1 MPALAG
7 RITARTLLLVGA
19 LLLLGSHGAD
29 LGAAQAPDDPRVLV
43 TTLSGTIG
51 PVTADHLGDGVGR
64 AERGGYEA
72 YIVLLDT
79 PGGLDSST
87 RTIVQRFLDADV
99 PVVVYVSP
107 RGARA
112 ASAGAFITYAA
123 HVAAM
128 APGTAIGAATPVD
141 LEGGDVEQKV
151 INDAAALAESI
162 ARARDRDVD
171 FAIEMVREARSA
183 SAVEALEVGA
193 IDVVVSSV
201 DELLEHLDGT
211 EVELRGGRTVT
222 LEVADAAVDTYE
234 MGLFRRILQ
243 VLADPNLAFLF
254 LSLGTLGI
262 IYELASPG
270 AGAGGVIGVILI
282 ILAMF
287 SLAVLPVDVTGLL
300 FLALAVALFVGEL
313 FAPGIG
319 VFAFLGAG
327 SLVLSGLFLFDDEPG
342 LDVSLAVILPTA
354 LVMGLATILAGR
366 LVWRAR
372 QAPPSTTGA
381 GPLLGRTVV
390 VRRVDGDE
398 ASVVVDGSWWQLRTD
413 APVAVGDVLRVTA
426 VDGLTLVTE
435 PEGSATG
442 PPAETASPGS
452 PIAHQKGTTHG

>member
-19 LLLLGSHGAD
+19 LLLLGAHGHG
-29 LGAAQAPDDPRVLV
+29 LGATQAPGEPRVLV
-43 TTLSGTIG
+43 TTLSDTIG
-51 PVTADHLGDGVGR
+51 PVTADHLRDGVGR
-64 AERGGYEA
+64 AERGGHGA

-79 PGGLDSST
+79 PGGLDTST
-87 RTIVQRFLDADV
+87 RRIVQRFLDADV

-128 APGTAIGAATPVD
+128 APGTAIGAATPVG

-162 ARARDRDVD
+162 ARARDRDID
-171 FAIEMVREARSA
+171 FAVDMVREARSA
-183 SAVEALEVGA
+183 SAAEALEIGA
-193 IDVVVSSV
+193 VDVVASSLE
-201 DELLEHLDGT
+201 ELLEHLDGT
-211 EVELRGGRTVT
+211 QVELRGGRTVT
-222 LEVADAAVDTYE
+222 LEVAGAAVETHD

-282 ILAMF
+282 VLAMF

-354 LVMGLATILAGR
+354 LVMGLATVLAGR

-372 QAPPSTTGA
+372 QEPPSTTGA

-390 VRRVDGDE
+390 IRRVDGDE
-398 ASVVVDGSWWQLRTD
+398 ASVVVDGSWWRVRTGVS
-413 APVAVGDVLRVTA
+413 VAVGDVLRVVD
-426 VDGLTLVTE
+426 VDGLTLVAE
-435 PEGSATG
+435 PEGSTTG
-442 PPAETASPGS
+442 ASPDPGS
-452 PIAHQKGTTHG
+452 EPSTAHQKGTTHG